1 MSVLIKGM
9 EMPKSC
15 YFCEMYEA
23 DLYWCSAAKRDI
35 DSFDDYDNRSSFC
48 PLVPVPPH
56 GRLID
61 ADALCTRLLTAW
73 DTADKEKKTMITAV
87 LANVVT
93 PIVVGTPTII
103 PASGGAE

>member
-1 MSVLIKGM
+1 MGIYLPNM

-61 ADALCTRLLTAW
+61 ADADPNNYTTAW
-73 DTADKEKKTMITAV
+73 ECHCSEYGNQTVMATEALYDF
-87 LANVVT
+87 
-93 PIVVGTPTII
+93 PTII
-103 PASGGAE
+103 QADPAEEG

>member
-1 MSVLIKGM
+1 MSGVYIPGM

-48 PLVPVPPH
+48 PLVPVPDH

-61 ADALCTRLLTAW
+61 ADALRHTYYHAPSFPNLCKAINE
-73 DTADKEKKTMITAV
+73 A
-87 LANVVT
+87 
-93 PIVVGTPTII
+93 PTII
-103 PASGGAE
+103 PADKEGER